1 MVVDIPADDQ
11 LILNWQSINKP
22 SIAYRAYDLL
32 CVMIQSYDVS
42 ARFCICFYFRPDNN
56 PVIAYDID
64 VGQSKYA
71 VGYIAVKHVFAL

>member
-1 MVVDIPADDQ
+1 
-11 LILNWQSINKP
+11 
-22 SIAYRAYDLL
+22 
-32 CVMIQSYDVS
+32 MIQSYDVS